1 MNKFILKLSL
11 LSLLAM
17 AVAATPIVSRAQ
29 TTSTNAVPKK
39 KAAPN
44 RTLPFRGKLK
54 AVDNTAKTITVGT
67 ETIHITS
74 ETKITKSGKPATLE
88 DGIVGDDV
96 AGAYHK
102 DAEGKSD
109 AISLRFGPKPT
120 PESGSKTNKTSVS

>member
-17 AVAATPIVSRAQ
+17 AIAATPIVSRAQ
-29 TTSTNAVPKK
+29 TTSTNTTPKK
-39 KAAPN
+39 KVAPN

-54 AVDNTAKTITVGT
+54 AIDNTAKTITVGT
-67 ETIHITS
+67 ETIYITS
-74 ETKITKSGKPATLE
+74 ETKITKSSKPATLE

-109 AISLRFGPKPT
+109 AISLRFGPKPM
-120 PESGSKTNKTSVS
+120 PESGSKTNKTYAS